1 MIDFALLHDLLA
13 NQDST
18 RKSSYALEQYLYTH
32 AAELVRLAEIGAGM
46 DGDDQ
51 LAELDIND
59 CLQSHA
65 DARNYMTRA
74 G

>member
-1 MIDFALLHDLLA
+1 MIDFTLLRDLLD
-13 NQDST
+13 NQT
-18 RKSSYALEQYLYTH
+18 THKSSYALEQYLYTH
-32 AAELVRLAEIGAGM
+32 AAELVRLAEIGAGI
-46 DGDDQ
+46 DDDDM
-51 LAELDIND
+51 LAEADVDD